1 MKFHIS
7 LYNGT
12 LHCPFSKY
20 DQKYLEFD
28 IWVFPG
34 ISGSGFFPEKKR
46 GGGQILAHFIAHMKV
61 SYFIHKLKLWQDVA
75 DAKSLEN

>member
-7 LYNGT
+7 LYNDT

-28 IWVFPG
+28 IRVFPG
-34 ISGSGFFPEKKR
+34 KKC
-46 GGGQILAHFIAHMKV
+46 GGGWGGQILAHFIAHMKV

-75 DAKSLEN
+75 DAKSTEN